1 MNVLIYSGPGTS
13 IESVRHCNDTLRRL
27 LDPHYAIINVSS
39 HTLRTE
45 PWAPH
50 TALLVFPGGADL
62 PFCRELDGEGNRR
75 IDHYIRQLGGRYLGF
90 CAGAYYG
97 AKTVE
102 FEMGSK
108 KMEVRGH
115 RELGFFKGVAR
126 GSVYPGFVYGSDTCA
141 VAANIISSLPENAI
155 QNEQKDAPFSVY
167 VNGGCLFVDAD
178 EDEDVEVLA
187 RYSDKLAVSGTDLA
201 DKSASTK
208 DVRLLP
214 AAAIYTR
221 AGEGQAVLAGIH
233 PEFSPDLLHLPAPNT
248 PYAATIAQL
257 KHDDAQRVAFLSG
270 VLRRM
275 GLKVNKPDLAGQ
287 VSPTRPSRMVLSAL
301 YVERLPYVLEELLA
315 SIGEP
320 SSQTILGTTNQFVLS
335 DASLGNLFQ
344 TERTR
349 NKTQIQVDVYYNK
362 LPEVKHTPNFNHELY
377 YNSLRSCYADGR
389 LVEDLGSFLLYGEV
403 VSSTSSLLLDNY
415 NLLSRLPNGFS
426 VVGGIQL
433 AGIGRGSN
441 VWVNPPGVL
450 AVSSV
455 LRFPRDNFAISGTP
469 STNIV
474 FVQYLVTL
482 AMVEAVRTYG
492 DLGYG
497 AMPVRI
503 KWPNDIYAEVPT
515 EEGELQLL
523 KIGGALVTNN
533 VVGAEDVAVAG
544 IGINVANTSGPSTSL
559 NAVLAILNAQRRRSL
574 NLSPLE
580 PYTTE
585 KLLALY
591 FVILQRM
598 LTEFRY
604 QGFKPFELLYYRR
617 WLHSGKTVQFCDANG
632 ERVPVC
638 VKGISSI
645 SGMLVAEEQI
655 DVDKEY
661 VPLFGGNWSRPKRK
675 YELLPDGNSFD
686 LFEGLIKVKG
696 V

>member
-1 MNVLIYSGPGTS
+1 V
-13 IESVRHCNDTLRRL
+13 
-27 LDPHYAIINVSS
+27 
-39 HTLRTE
+39 
-45 PWAPH
+45 
-50 TALLVFPGGADL
+50 LLVFPGGADL
-62 PFCRELDGEGNRR
+62 PFCRELNGEGNRR

-90 CAGAYYG
+90 CAGGYYG

-102 FEMGSK
+102 FEIGSRQ
-108 KMEVRGH
+108 MEVRGQ
-115 RELGFFKGVAR
+115 RELAFFNGVAR

-141 VAANIISSLPENAI
+141 VAANIVSSLPENTI
-155 QNEQKDAPFSVY
+155 QNEQKDAQFSVY

-178 EDEDVEVLA
+178 EHDDIEVLA
-187 RYSDKLAVSGTDLA
+187 RYSDKLAVAGTDLA
-201 DKSASTK
+201 GKSARTE

-221 AGEGQAVLAGIH
+221 AGEGQAVLTGIH
-233 PEFSPDLLHLPAPNT
+233 PEFSPDLLHAPAPNT

-257 KHDDAQRVAFLSG
+257 KRDNAQRVAFLSG
-270 VLRRM
+270 VLRRL
-275 GLKVNKPDLAGQ
+275 GLKVNKPNPAGQ
-287 VSPTRPSRMVLSAL
+287 VFPVRPSRMMLSAL
-301 YVERLPYVLEELLA
+301 CIERLPYVLEELLA
-315 SIGEP
+315 SIGDP
-320 SSQTILGTTNQFVLS
+320 SSQTIRGTTNQFVLS
-335 DASLGNLFQ
+335 DASLGGLFQ
-344 TERTR
+344 TEQTR
-349 NKTQIQVDVYYNK
+349 NKTQVQVDVYYSS

-377 YNSLRSCYADGR
+377 YNSLRSFYADGR
-389 LVEDLGSFLLYGEV
+389 LAEDLGSFLLYGEV
-403 VSSTSSLLLDNY
+403 VSSTSSLLLDNG

-433 AGIGRGSN
+433 AGRGRGSN

-455 LRFPRDNFAISGTP
+455 LRFSSNDFAVTCAP

-503 KWPNDIYAEVPT
+503 KWPNDIYVEIPT

-523 KIGGALVTNN
+523 KIGGALITNN
-533 VVGAEDVAVAG
+533 VFGADDIVVAG
-544 IGINVANTSGPSTSL
+544 VGINVANTSGPSTSL
-559 NAVLAILNAQRRRSL
+559 NAVLSILNAQRRRSL

-585 KLLALY
+585 KLLARY

-617 WLHSGKTVQFCDANG
+617 WLHTGKKVQFCDANG
-632 ERVPVC
+632 ERVPVRI
-638 VKGISSI
+638 KGISSI
-645 SGMLVAEEQI
+645 SGMLVAEEEL
-655 DVDKEY
+655 DADKEY
-661 VPLFGGNWSRPKRK
+661 APQFGASWSRPKRK

-686 LFEGLIKVKG
+686 LFEGLIKVKDI
-696 V
+696 